1 MRKMTTAVER
11 PFDSFL
17 IVGLTT
23 TTSPPATLSSTFSA
37 VNQPSSAE
45 NGATSKIIPEN
56 GFEFDSLGSSSSYV
70 ADVTS
75 SILYHYP
82 TGGDADPSA
91 SSSSINPKSLCDFC
105 FPDLGSFRSK
115 KAGKKWKI
123 KRETFSFVLTDTKGG
138 KVLPFSLP
146 LHNSKNEAIAL
157 RSCPPPS
164 FLFGANENSFG

>member
-1 MRKMTTAVER
+1 MTTTAER

-56 GFEFDSLGSSSSYV
+56 GFEFDSLGSSSSSV

-82 TGGDADPSA
+82 TGADADPSA

-138 KVLPFSLP
+138 KVSSPASLLP
-146 LHNSKNEAIAL
+146 LPAQTQRTKRDHASCFVLSHRL
-157 RSCPPPS
+157 RSFS
-164 FLFGANENSFG
+164 M

>member
-1 MRKMTTAVER
+1 MATTAER

-23 TTSPPATLSSTFSA
+23 TTSPPASTLSSTFSA

-45 NGATSKIIPEN
+45 NGATPKIIPEN
-56 GFEFDSLGSSSSYV
+56 GFEFDSLGSSPSPV

-82 TGGDADPSA
+82 TGSDADPSA
-91 SSSSINPKSLCDFC
+91 SSSINPKSLCDFC

-138 KVLPFSLP
+138 KVSSPASLLP
-146 LHNSKNEAIAL
+146 LPAQTQRTKRDHASCFVLSHRL
-157 RSCPPPS
+157 RSFPS
-164 FLFGANENSFG
+164 V